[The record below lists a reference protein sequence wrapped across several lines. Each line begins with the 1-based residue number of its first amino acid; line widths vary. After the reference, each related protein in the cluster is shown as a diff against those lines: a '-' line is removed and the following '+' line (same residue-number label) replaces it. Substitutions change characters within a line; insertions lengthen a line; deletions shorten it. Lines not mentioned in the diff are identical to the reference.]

1 MKKFLK
7 KGLDMVTQVCYLVN
21 AAGERQRKEM
31 ILAARKTTT
40 STEVKRRYNEKVYG
54 RIYLQL
60 PKETVEAF
68 KAKCS
73 SSGVSQASVLLEAI
87 ENFLRG

>member
-1 MKKFLK
+1 
-7 KGLDMVTQVCYLVN
+7 MVTQVCYLVN
-21 AAGERQRKEM
+21 AAGERQRKET

-68 KAKCS
+68 KAKCNN
-73 SSGVSQASVLLEAI
+73 SGVSQASVLLEAI

>member
-1 MKKFLK
+1 MQPGNSSEQLPKN
-7 KGLDMVTQVCYLVN
+7 DN
-21 AAGERQRKEM
+21 ATGRQAGKDENYT
-31 ILAARKTTT
+31 ARKTTT

-87 ENFLRG
+87 EKFLRG

>member
-1 MKKFLK
+1 
-7 KGLDMVTQVCYLVN
+7 MVTQVCYLVN

-68 KAKCS
+68 KAKCNN
-73 SSGVSQASVLLEAI
+73 SGVSQASVLL
-87 ENFLRG
+87 

>member
-1 MKKFLK
+1 
-7 KGLDMVTQVCYLVN
+7 MV
-21 AAGERQRKEM
+21 
-31 ILAARKTTT
+31 IAARKTTT

-68 KAKCS
+68 KEKCND
-73 SSGVSQASVLLEAI
+73 SGVSQASVLLEAI
-87 ENFLRG
+87 EKFLRG

>member
-1 MKKFLK
+1 MQ
-7 KGLDMVTQVCYLVN
+7 GDY
-21 AAGERQRKEM
+21 RKEL
-31 ILAARKTTT
+31 IHAARKTTT

-68 KAKCS
+68 KAKCKS
-73 SSGVSQASVLLEAI
+73 KGISQARVLLEAI

>member
-1 MKKFLK
+1 
-7 KGLDMVTQVCYLVN
+7 MVTQVCYLVN
-21 AAGERQRKEM
+21 AAGERQQKEM

-68 KAKCS
+68 KAKCNN
-73 SSGVSQASVLLEAI
+73 SGVSQASVLLEAI

>member
-1 MKKFLK
+1 
-7 KGLDMVTQVCYLVN
+7 MVTQVCYFVN

-31 ILAARKTTT
+31 ILAARKTAT

-73 SSGVSQASVLLEAI
+73 SSGVSQASILLEAI
-87 ENFLRG
+87 ENFLRD